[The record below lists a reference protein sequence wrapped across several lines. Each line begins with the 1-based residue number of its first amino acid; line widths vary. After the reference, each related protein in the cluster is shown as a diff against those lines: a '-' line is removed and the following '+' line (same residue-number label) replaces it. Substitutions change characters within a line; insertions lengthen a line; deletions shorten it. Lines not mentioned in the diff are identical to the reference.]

1 MPCYHIPVP
10 ILTLEEQIAFFFN
23 FCNRD
28 IEKYEIDTEE
38 EVDKDKLSI
47 KELLE
52 YSKRIKLCYG
62 YPKILKKLCD
72 ICSKINLK
80 QIKLSEFLPD
90 FILNNLKKKQD
101 MNQFYGEFNKT
112 HSFVKNKTL
121 MSKFKGLKTVTRI
134 TYNPELIASVESS
147 KSGIESKDSK
157 YPINHAFS
165 TYKESKTFNRLNSVV
180 SRKTDSLNEEVNQ
193 SLAIPPLRKSY
204 KRSEK
209 HCRQFSKE
217 YDTLSGKS
225 FLNKVNLQRVIKLK
239 KRHIKIRIHPNSKN
253 FLI

>member
-10 ILTLEEQIAFFFN
+10 ILTLEEQIAFFLN

-38 EVDKDKLSI
+38 EVNKDKLSI

-80 QIKLSEFLPD
+80 QIKFSEFLPD
-90 FILNNLKKKQD
+90 FILINLENKKD

-112 HSFVKNKTL
+112 HSFVKNKNL
-121 MSKFKGLKTVTRI
+121 MSKVKGLKTVTKI
-134 TYNPELIASVESS
+134 TYNHELTASVESS
-147 KSGIESKDSK
+147 KSGIGSKDLK
-157 YPINHAFS
+157 DPINHAFS

-180 SRKTDSLNEEVNQ
+180 SRKTHSLNEQINE
-193 SLAIPPLRKSY
+193 SLAIPPLRESHI
-204 KRSEK
+204 RSGK

-217 YDTLSGKS
+217 YNTLSGKS
-225 FLNKVNLQRVIKLK
+225 FLKKVNQQRVIKFK
-239 KRHIKIRIHPNSKN
+239 KRQIKTRIHRNLKN
-253 FLI
+253 FHI